1 MGALSRAW
9 RRRPDALDSPIAVA
23 GIAAAATLLAWAVA
37 AMLLPSGLPPGV
49 LMRGVVF
56 GSLYALN
63 AIGLVLV
70 YRANKVINF
79 AQAEFGAVAAVIA
92 IVLVVQHDWS
102 YIPAVVVGLVL
113 AVVIGVALERLVIR
127 RFANAPRLILAVA
140 TIALAQILAGIAIV
154 IPLLYDE
161 LGDGE
166 FRVPGDLT
174 FTLDPVIFDS
184 SYVIAIAAVP
194 LVALALG
201 TFLRATRYGVAIRGA
216 AENAERA
223 SLLGVPTKRLS
234 TIVWG
239 IAAVLSAL
247 AVLLRVSIVGFS
259 SFSGVSGGG
268 STLLLFT
275 LAAAVIGRM
284 ESLPRTIA
292 AAIFLGVFQEAV
304 TWSYANTT
312 VVDALLVGVILVA
325 LLLQRGVLSRAHD
338 TGIASWDAM
347 REARAIPVEVRR
359 HPEVRVVAWLLKIL
373 GVAGAAALPLVL
385 RPSQEN
391 AMTIVVIY
399 AIVAVSL
406 VVLTGWAGQISL
418 GQFALAGFGGA
429 TTAVLYGRH
438 DLHIVAAVL
447 AGVVVAGLVSLAIG
461 LPALRIRGPFLA
473 VTTLAFAVTS
483 FSYFL
488 NGRYLDWFIEP
499 VIETPEPFG
508 LSLEQDWQLYELCLA
523 GLVLVLWG
531 ARNLRASRIGRV
543 LIAVRDNE
551 AAAEASTVDV
561 TRAKLA
567 AFVIAGMIA
576 GFAGALYVI
585 QQQGLHTDAFGPQVS
600 LKLFS
605 MVVIGG
611 LTSIPGAILGAGYV
625 RGAEFF
631 LPAGWDLLV
640 SGVGVLALLMV
651 LPRGL
656 AAVPYAIR
664 DRYLDSVVRRHRIDV
679 PRAGAGPSGGD
690 AEVLGEALERLRAL
704 GTASPDDGDP
714 KLDVRPSEPQINLSA
729 SEVAAR

>member
-1 MGALSRAW
+1 MGSVAQAW
-9 RRRPDALDSPIAVA
+9 RRRPATPESPLVVAAL
-23 GIAAAATLLAWAVA
+23 AAAGTLAAWAVA
-37 AMLLPSGLPPGV
+37 AALLPAGLPPGV
-49 LMRGVVF
+49 LVRGVVF

-70 YRANKVINF
+70 HRANKVINF

-92 IVLVVQHDWS
+92 IVLVVQHGWS
-102 YIPAVVVGLVL
+102 YVPAVLVGLAL
-113 AVVIGVALERLVIR
+113 ALGMGVVLERVVIR
-127 RFANAPRLILAVA
+127 RFAHAPRLILAVA

-166 FRVPGDLT
+166 FRVPGDVT
-174 FTLDPVIFDS
+174 FTVDPVIFDS
-184 SYVIAIAAVP
+184 SYVIAIAVVP
-194 LVALALG
+194 LVALGLG
-201 TFLRATRYGVAIRGA
+201 AFLRATRYGVAIRGA
-216 AENAERA
+216 AENEERA
-223 SLLGVPTKRLS
+223 SLLGVPTRRLS
-234 TIVWG
+234 TIVWAL
-239 IAAVLSAL
+239 AALLSAV

-312 VVDALLVGVILVA
+312 VVDALLVAVILVA

-347 REARAIPVEVRR
+347 REARPVPVEVRR
-359 HPEVRVVAWLLKIL
+359 HPEVRAVTWALKLLGI
-373 GVAGAAALPLVL
+373 GAAVALPLVL

-391 AMTIVVIY
+391 ALTIVVIY

-429 TTAVLYGRH
+429 TTALLYGRH
-438 DLHIVAAVL
+438 DLHIVAAL
-447 AGVVVAGLVSLAIG
+447 IAGVVVAGLVSLLIG
-461 LPALRIRGPFLA
+461 LPALRVRGPFLA
-473 VTTLAFAVTS
+473 VTTLAFAVTA

-499 VIETPEPFG
+499 VIETPRPFG
-508 LSLEQDWQLYELCLA
+508 VSLERDWQLYELCLG

-543 LIAVRDNE
+543 LVAARDNE
-551 AAAEASTVDV
+551 AAAEAATIDV
-561 TRAKLA
+561 TKAKLA

-585 QQQGLHTDAFGPQVS
+585 QQEGLHTDAFGPQVS

-611 LTSIPGAILGAGYV
+611 LTSLPGAILGAAYV

-631 LPAGWDLLV
+631 LPNGWDLFV

-656 AAVPYAIR
+656 AALPYALR
-664 DRYLDSVVRRHRIDV
+664 DRYLDSVVRRHHIDI

-690 AEVLGEALERLRAL
+690 AEVLEEALARLRGLAAAEPDAEPAIDVTGPEPVIDL
-704 GTASPDDGDP
+704 ASP
-714 KLDVRPSEPQINLSA
+714 EA
-729 SEVAAR
+729 AAR